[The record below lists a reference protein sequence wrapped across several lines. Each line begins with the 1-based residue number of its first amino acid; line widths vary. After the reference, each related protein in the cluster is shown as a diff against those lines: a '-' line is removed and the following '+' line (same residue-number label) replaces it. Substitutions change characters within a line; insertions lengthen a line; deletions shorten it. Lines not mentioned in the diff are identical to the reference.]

1 MPGCTECDEPAVPMK
16 GMCMRRDVRRRVV
29 LVTGASRGIG
39 RRSAERLAKRGA
51 FLALTARSA
60 DDLTKLVN
68 ELRATGA
75 QAEAFPG
82 DLTKS
87 EDRERI
93 VSQTVAHFGQL
104 DVLINCAGVC
114 SFGEFSTSSEEIVR
128 KVLEVNFFAPAEMIR
143 VAAPYLLRSYE
154 TARDGWKPAVV
165 NVASI
170 CGRWGIPSMSE
181 HCASKHAFVGLTEA
195 LRGEFERFGI
205 DVLLVLPGLVQSDD
219 LQKHLLRNEGKI
231 HLNFEGAQ
239 PSDEVADAVVRSL
252 LRNRVEKAVGF
263 ASWWVWFGKRVWPRA
278 VRFFMQRKVWKYAR
292 REQAG
297 S

>member
-1 MPGCTECDEPAVPMK
+1 
-16 GMCMRRDVRRRVV
+16 MRRDMRGRVV
-29 LVTGASRGIG
+29 LITGASRGIG
-39 RRSAERLAKRGA
+39 RRVAERLAKLGA
-51 FLALTARSA
+51 KLALTARSM
-60 DDLTKLVN
+60 DDLVKVVGQA
-68 ELRATGA
+68 RAAGA
-75 QAEAFPG
+75 EAEAFPG
-82 DLTKS
+82 DLT
-87 EDRERI
+87 EPADRERI
-93 VSQTVAHFGQL
+93 VSQTVARFGQL

-128 KVLEVNFFAPAEMIR
+128 KVLEVNFFAPAELIR
-143 VAAPYLLRSYE
+143 VAVPHLTRSYE
-154 TARDGWKPAVV
+154 TARDGWEPAVV

-205 DVLLVLPGLVQSDD
+205 DVLLVLPGLVRSDD

-239 PSDEVADAVVRSL
+239 PPDEVADSVVRSL
-252 LRNRVEKAVGF
+252 LKNRTEAAVGF
-263 ASWWVWFGKRVWPRA
+263 ASWWVWFGKRMFPRG

-292 REQAG
+292 REQASG
-297 S
+297 GTLL

>member
-1 MPGCTECDEPAVPMK
+1 MA
-16 GMCMRRDVRRRVV
+16 MRRDVRGRVV

-39 RRSAERLAKRGA
+39 RRVASRLARLGA
-51 FLALTARSA
+51 NLALTARSA
-60 DDLTKLVN
+60 DDLAKVVD
-68 ELRATGA
+68 EVRAAGA
-75 QAEAFPG
+75 QAETFPG
-82 DLTKS
+82 DLTRP

-93 VSQTVAHFGQL
+93 VSQTVARFGQL
-104 DVLINCAGVC
+104 DVLLNCAGVC
-114 SFGEFSTSSEEIVR
+114 SFGEFSTSTEEVAR
-128 KVLEVNFFAPAEMIR
+128 RVLEVNFFAPAELIR
-143 VAAPYLLRSYE
+143 VAQPHLTRSYE
-154 TARDGWKPAVV
+154 AARDGWRPAVV

-205 DVLLVLPGLVQSDD
+205 DVLLVLPGLVRSDN

-239 PSDEVADAVVRSL
+239 PPDEVADSVVRSL

-263 ASWWVWFGKRVWPRA
+263 ASWWVWFGRRFFPRV

-292 REQAG
+292 RHGAA
-297 S
+297 